1 MLKKPIKT
9 RLCPYSNTVFEA
21 KRQNQ
26 VFASAEDRIAHHNE
40 QNNLLRKKLSV
51 INKQLLKNYKIA
63 DALLGELTDVS
74 VHREYLKGMGFSFT
88 VFTNLT
94 QNIDELVFGLF
105 DISFMILPD
114 EDYYYLYRT
123 K

>member
-1 MLKKPIKT
+1 MLNNPIKT
-9 RLCPYSNTVFEA
+9 RLCPFTQTLFDARRNNQKFSTPEA
-21 KRQNQ
+21 RK
-26 VFASAEDRIAHHNE
+26 SYHNLI
-40 QNNLLRKKLSV
+40 NNSLRKKLSF

-63 DALLGELTDVS
+63 DEILGDFTDVS
-74 VHREYLKGMGFSFT
+74 VHREYLKGKGFSFT

-94 QNIDELVFGLF
+94 QINDELVFGLF
-105 DISFMILPD
+105 DIAFMKLPD